1 MYISRVDIMNYILR
15 DKDELLRQWHLLKEQ
30 EQYHRDQFAL
40 ALKDIH
46 ADRSIIEIELK
57 LLESLGRVSSGN
69 Y

>member
-1 MYISRVDIMNYILR
+1 MMNYVLR
-15 DKDELLRQWHLLKEQ
+15 DKDELLKQWHLLKEQ

-46 ADRSIIEIELK
+46 ADRAIIEIELK
-57 LLESLGRVSSGN
+57 LLESLGRGKSAI